1 MLEHLSISS
10 SHGSRVQNKKQLTV
24 VRPNA
29 SRKHKQTLAS
39 DLVGVFNSW
48 WVSTKQVHILLF
60 FTVAVGH
67 AYLSALIP
75 VVKLV
80 ASCLTVAHHASYL
93 FFVLFWKHTVEQ
105 TSKGGLQGRIS
116 FKGCCYWWW
125 SLVTEFYL
133 YRRMTICCEEVFF
146 PSILPPPICYTYMF
160 PIAKHNF
167 KRKLYNDLIY

>member
-29 SRKHKQTLAS
+29 SRKHKKNS
-39 DLVGVFNSW
+39 GIRLVGVFNSW

-67 AYLSALIP
+67 AYLSAPIL

-93 FFVLFWKHTVEQ
+93 FIYFLYCSESTLLSRPAREDYKEELALKAAATDDEVWWQ
-105 TSKGGLQGRIS
+105 S
-116 FKGCCYWWW
+116 FTYTDVWR
-125 SLVTEFYL
+125 YA
-133 YRRMTICCEEVFF
+133 VFF
-146 PSILPPPICYTYMF
+146 PSILPPPPFVTLTCFQSPNIILKGSCIM
-160 PIAKHNF
+160 I
-167 KRKLYNDLIY
+167 